1 MIPIHFAPLQGYTDC
16 AYRNVHDA
24 IFGGVEA
31 YYTPFIRI
39 ERGELRNKDV
49 REAMPEND
57 ETGKL
62 IPQVIVKDAAEFDF
76 LVNKLREMGHKRI
89 DVNMGCP
96 FPMQSRKGRG
106 AGILQCADKVRE
118 VLDAINAA
126 DDVDFSIKMRL
137 GNESAD
143 ECMALL
149 PMLNDTKLTHIT
161 MHPRVGKQQYK
172 GEVDMEA
179 FKVFMAQCKQD
190 VIYNGDITSVDD
202 VKRIVSECEGV
213 KGVMIGRGL
222 LMRPSLAKECATGVA
237 VSDEKLLKMVM
248 RMHDEVFEHYSNTL
262 QGEGHLL
269 MKLKTYW
276 EHLEDVIGRK
286 QYKLIKKAINMAKY
300 NAAIAMIG

>member
-1 MIPIHFAPLQGYTDC
+1 M
-16 AYRNVHDA
+16 
-24 IFGGVEA
+24 
-31 YYTPFIRI
+31 
-39 ERGELRNKDV
+39 
-49 REAMPEND
+49 REALPEND

-62 IPQVIVKDAAEFDF
+62 IPQVIVKDAEEFDF
-76 LVNKLREMGHKRI
+76 LVNRLRDMGHKRI

-106 AGILQCADKVRE
+106 AGILQCEDKVRE

-143 ECMALL
+143 ECMSLL
-149 PMLNDTKLTHIT
+149 PMFNDTKLTHIT

-179 FKVFMAQCKQD
+179 FKAFLALCKHD
-190 VIYNGDITSVDD
+190 VIYNGDITSVED
-202 VKRIVSECEGV
+202 VKRIVSECEQV

-222 LMRPSLAKECATGVA
+222 LMRPSLAMECVTGEA

-248 RMHDEVFEHYSNTL
+248 RMHDELFEHYSNAL

-300 NAAIAMIG
+300 NAAIAMI